1 MKVSKR
7 RLLALPILY
16 LAALLCYTPSPA
28 QTARVGI
35 RKVVI
40 DPGHGGQDPGCSYKQ
55 FKEKDIVLNVALR
68 LGELIKDNFSDVEV
82 IYTRKTDVFIPLYE
96 RGNIANKAGADL
108 FFSIHVNAA
117 RSSAAAGTETFVM
130 GVDKAGRNLDIAMKE
145 NDVITFE
152 DDYSAKYQGY
162 VPGSSE
168 SFIIFSL
175 MQYSYQ
181 GQSLTLAN
189 MVQRQYVRNT
199 AMGNRGVKQA
209 GFLVLWNAAMPS
221 ILTELGFISNAG
233 DRALLTTRSGQEK
246 LARSLFNAFSE
257 YMAKSE
263 GHSSWQTL
271 SNASTAEDEAM
282 DRTDGDATA
291 NGTGGSA
298 SSGNPSP
305 GSSNTNGNTSSPG
318 IYPTQDTAPGTKV
331 DYRVQIMT
339 SDRKVPK
346 NSSRFGPY
354 RGEVTE
360 MITGGV
366 YKYYVGCV
374 ASYKE
379 ALSLQSKLRSQF
391 KDAFVV
397 PFLGDKRITI
407 AEARRL
413 E

>member
-168 SFIIFSL
+168 SFIIF
-175 MQYSYQ
+175 
-181 GQSLTLAN
+181 
-189 MVQRQYVRNT
+189 
-199 AMGNRGVKQA
+199 
-209 GFLVLWNAAMPS
+209 P
-221 ILTELGFISNAG
+221 
-233 DRALLTTRSGQEK
+233 
-246 LARSLFNAFSE
+246 
-257 YMAKSE
+257 
-263 GHSSWQTL
+263 
-271 SNASTAEDEAM
+271 
-282 DRTDGDATA
+282 
-291 NGTGGSA
+291 
-298 SSGNPSP
+298 
-305 GSSNTNGNTSSPG
+305 
-318 IYPTQDTAPGTKV
+318 
-331 DYRVQIMT
+331 
-339 SDRKVPK
+339 
-346 NSSRFGPY
+346 
-354 RGEVTE
+354 
-360 MITGGV
+360 
-366 YKYYVGCV
+366 
-374 ASYKE
+374 
-379 ALSLQSKLRSQF
+379 
-391 KDAFVV
+391 
-397 PFLGDKRITI
+397 
-407 AEARRL
+407 
-413 E
+413 

>member
-189 MVQRQYVRNT
+189 MVQRQWATAASNRPDSSCCGTQPCRVSSPNWASSPTPATGHCSPRAAARRN
-199 AMGNRGVKQA
+199 
-209 GFLVLWNAAMPS
+209 W
-221 ILTELGFISNAG
+221 
-233 DRALLTTRSGQEK
+233 RALCS
-246 LARSLFNAFSE
+246 
-257 YMAKSE
+257 
-263 GHSSWQTL
+263 TL
-271 SNASTAEDEAM
+271 SAST
-282 DRTDGDATA
+282 RP
-291 NGTGGSA
+291 NRK
-298 SSGNPSP
+298 
-305 GSSNTNGNTSSPG
+305 
-318 IYPTQDTAPGTKV
+318 DTV
-331 DYRVQIMT
+331 
-339 SDRKVPK
+339 
-346 NSSRFGPY
+346 
-354 RGEVTE
+354 RG
-360 MITGGV
+360 
-366 YKYYVGCV
+366 
-374 ASYKE
+374 
-379 ALSLQSKLRSQF
+379 
-391 KDAFVV
+391 
-397 PFLGDKRITI
+397 
-407 AEARRL
+407 RR
-413 E
+413 